1 VAGAPGQRPLDA
13 LTQNF
18 REIYQSVRLAAD
30 VPAQTD
36 QANANLQLQIS
47 TLRANASRLPK
58 ALARMVSAAAD
69 DFEGTVAET
78 STTHLNE
85 MLEETVGRPCEEVIA
100 GRFPFAPAGT
110 DDVAMADFA
119 RLFSPGGVLDRFFAQ
134 NLASL
139 VDMSGQDWDWKQDT
153 KFGRNL
159 AKSTLRNFQ
168 LAAQIR
174 AAFFPLG
181 GPVPSINITFTPLSL
196 HGDADMALLN
206 IDGQVLQATQA
217 GNTPGLIP
225 WPGKTGSASL
235 SLTPELPGRESA
247 IKFDGPWALKRLL
260 DKGQVTANGDSLEA
274 HFVIGGRDVAYT
286 IKTGEDGNPFT
297 LPALSAFSCPK
308 AF

>member
-1 VAGAPGQRPLDA
+1 
-13 LTQNF
+13 
-18 REIYQSVRLAAD
+18 
-30 VPAQTD
+30 
-36 QANANLQLQIS
+36 
-47 TLRANASRLPK
+47 
-58 ALARMVSAAAD
+58 
-69 DFEGTVAET
+69 
-78 STTHLNE
+78 
-85 MLEETVGRPCEEVIA
+85 MLEETVGRPCEEAIA

-119 RLFSPGGVLDRFFAQ
+119 KLFAPGGVLDRFFAQ

-139 VDMSGQDWDWKQDT
+139 VNMSGQDWDWKHDT
-153 KFGRNL
+153 KFGRTL
-159 AKSTLRNFQ
+159 AKSTLKDFQ

-286 IKTGEDGNPFT
+286 IKTGGDGNPFT